1 MDRSLI
7 QSQPAQWA
15 APEQRLPVRR
25 GPHCAEIARPWQ
37 PVTAWDVLLRP
48 SVTSSAQEAPAGVN
62 SGGWWL
68 TALLASGLQGQR
80 LEWHTLAPVNSVTR
94 IFYKTATEP
103 FGIV

>member
-25 GPHCAEIARPWQ
+25 GPHWAEIARPWQ
-37 PVTAWDVLLRP
+37 LVTAWAVLLRP

-62 SGGWWL
+62 WGLAAKCSPAQW
-68 TALLASGLQGQR
+68 TARA
-80 LEWHTLAPVNSVTR
+80 ET
-94 IFYKTATEP
+94 
-103 FGIV
+103 

>member
-1 MDRSLI
+1 MHRSLI
-7 QSQPAQWA
+7 QSQPVQWA

-37 PVTAWDVLLRP
+37 PVTAWAVLLRP

-68 TALLASGLQGQR
+68 TALLASGLQGQI
-80 LEWHTLAPVNSVTR
+80 LEWHTLNPVNSVTR